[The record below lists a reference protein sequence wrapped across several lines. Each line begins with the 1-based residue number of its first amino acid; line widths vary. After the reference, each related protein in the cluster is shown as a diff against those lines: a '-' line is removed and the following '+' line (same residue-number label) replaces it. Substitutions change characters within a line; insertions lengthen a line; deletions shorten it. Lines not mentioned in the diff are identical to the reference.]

1 MREQGTAWCAG
12 WPALAFASLLW
23 AAPLA
28 AQQDSL
34 RPRGDS
40 AAARADS
47 ALARREPRGDSVRPR
62 PPVSPGTAFLRSL
75 VLPGWGQSTMQRHLT
90 AGLFVTF
97 EGVAVTMVWKSGWQ
111 LDYARTRDKYVKSH
125 TQEQQD
131 WVVLLAFNH
140 LFAAA
145 EAFVAANLYDFP
157 VGLRMRTLPSGDV
170 FYGISIPLR

>member
-1 MREQGTAWCAG
+1 MA
-12 WPALAFASLLW
+12 ALGLL
-23 AAPLA
+23 AAAVPLA
-28 AQQDSL
+28 AQQEAV
-34 RPRGDS
+34 RP
-40 AAARADS
+40 RADS
-47 ALARREPRGDSVRPR
+47 AAPRPDTLVRARPPVGDSVRPR

-75 VLPGWGQSTMQRHLT
+75 VLPGWGQSTMGRHLT
-90 AGLFVTF
+90 AGLFLTF

-111 LDYARTRDKYVKSH
+111 LQYARVRNKYVASH

-145 EAFVAANLYDFP
+145 EAWVAANLYDFP
-157 VGLRMRTLPSGDV
+157 VGLRLRALPGGDV